1 MGGRVG
7 LHKLGLLFWC
17 WGVIS
22 IFLVLSCT
30 GDSSAAKAS
39 EKTTSRV
46 SLEPDRAPVEVKLGA
61 KEFTKFFG
69 FFCDSIEE
77 KKWDAIKG
85 VTQFPF
91 MLRGELDD
99 EGELTIKSDDFTKV
113 FSSLLAEETYLL
125 DNDEIVATTYKIA
138 LLQARDTESLSAV
151 SDRVN
156 LNGFEFQKI
165 DGEWKFVRL
174 VTYLHVMEKYREVQN
189 ESIETGR
196 AQQ

>member
-17 WGVIS
+17 WGAIS

-30 GDSSAAKAS
+30 GESSAAKAS
-39 EKTTSRV
+39 EKTNSRV

-61 KEFTKFFG
+61 KEFTNFFG
-69 FFCDSIEE
+69 FFCDSIVE

-174 VTYLHVMEKYREVQN
+174 VTYLHVMEKYREVHN
-189 ESIETGR
+189 ESIEIGR